1 MAYLFTS
8 ESVSEGHP
16 DKIADQIS
24 DALIDNF
31 LAFDPSSKVAC
42 ETLVTTGQVILA
54 GEVKSNTYLDVQSIA
69 RDVIRKIGYTKSEY
83 MFEANSC
90 GVLSA
95 IHDQSDDINRG
106 VDRAAATDFE
116 SKANAQGA
124 GDQGIM
130 FGYATNETEDLMPLA
145 LDLAHK
151 LLQELAELRR
161 ENSAITYLRPDAK
174 SQVTLEYNDDN
185 VPVRIDSIVVSTQHD
200 DFDEETSM
208 LAKIK
213 KDIIDIL
220 IPRILAK
227 YPQYAHLFNDKIEY
241 HINPT
246 GKFVIGGP
254 HGDTGLTGRKI
265 IVDTYGGKGA
275 HGGGAFSG
283 KDPSKVDR
291 SAAYA
296 ARHIAKNLVA
306 AGVASEV
313 LVQVSY
319 AIGVAKPCNIYVN
332 TYGTAKNGLLDS
344 QISDKVAQLFDLRPY
359 AIEQNLKLRTP
370 IYSETAAYGH
380 MGRKN
385 EVVTKT
391 FKSPDGVVKTVEVEL
406 FTWEKLDRVADIKT
420 AFGI

>member
-31 LAFDPSSKVAC
+31 LAFDPESKVAC

-54 GEVKSNTYLDVQSIA
+54 GEVKSKTYLDVQQIA
-69 RDVIRKIGYTKSEY
+69 RDVIKKIGYTKSEY

-90 GVLSA
+90 GILSA
-95 IHDQSDDINRG
+95 IHEQSADINQG
-106 VDRAAATDFE
+106 VDRANPED
-116 SKANAQGA
+116 QGA
-124 GDQGIM
+124 GDQGMM
-130 FGYATNETEDLMPLA
+130 FGYATNETDDFMPLA
-145 LDLAHK
+145 LNLSHK
-151 LLQELAELRR
+151 LLQELAVLRR
-161 ENSAITYLRPDAK
+161 ENNEIKYLRPDAK
-174 SQVTLEYNDDN
+174 SQVTLEYDDN
-185 VPVRIDSIVVSTQHD
+185 NKPVRIDAIVISTQHD
-200 DFDEETSM
+200 DFDEETKM

-213 KDIIDIL
+213 SDLVGIL
-220 IPRILAK
+220 IPRIIK
-227 YPQYAHLFNDKIEY
+227 SNPQYAHLFNDKIQY

-296 ARHIAKNLVA
+296 TRHIAKNLVA
-306 AGVASEV
+306 AGVADEI

-319 AIGVAKPCNIYVN
+319 AIGVAKPMGIFVE
-332 TYGTAKNGLLDS
+332 TYGTAKVNLTNGE
-344 QISDKVAQLFDLRPY
+344 IAKKVESIFDMRPY
-359 AIEQNLKLRTP
+359 FIEQRLKLRNP

-385 EVVTKT
+385 ETVTKT
-391 FKSPDGVVKTVEVEL
+391 FTAPGGNEKTVTVEL
-406 FTWEKLDRVADIKT
+406 FTWEKLDFVDKVKN
-420 AFGI
+420 AFGL

>member
-31 LAFDPSSKVAC
+31 LAFDPESKVAC

-54 GEVKSNTYLDVQSIA
+54 GEVKSNTYLDVQHIA
-69 RDVIRKIGYTKSEY
+69 REVIRKIGYTKSEY

-90 GVLSA
+90 GILSA
-95 IHDQSDDINRG
+95 IHEQSADINQG
-106 VDRAAATDFE
+106 VD
-116 SKANAQGA
+116 KANKEEQGA
-124 GDQGIM
+124 GDQGMM
-130 FGYATNETEDLMPLA
+130 FGYATNETENFMPLA
-145 LDLAHK
+145 LDLSHK
-151 LLQELAELRR
+151 LLQELALLRR
-161 ENSAITYLRPDAK
+161 ENKEIVYLRPDAK
-174 SQVTLEYNDDN
+174 SQVTLEYDDN
-185 VPVRIDSIVVSTQHD
+185 NKPTRIDAIVISTQHD
-200 DFDEETSM
+200 DFDEEATM

-213 KDIIDIL
+213 KDIVTIL
-220 IPRILAK
+220 VARIMSK
-227 YPQYAHLFNDKIEY
+227 YPQYAHLFNDKIQY

-254 HGDTGLTGRKI
+254 HGDAGLTGRKI

-296 ARHIAKNLVA
+296 TRHIAKNLVA
-306 AGVASEV
+306 AGVADEI

-319 AIGVAKPCNIYVN
+319 AIGVAKPMGIFIE
-332 TYGTAKNGLLDS
+332 TYGTSKVKMTNGEIAK
-344 QISDKVAQLFDLRPY
+344 KVEAIFDMRPY
-359 AIEQNLKLRTP
+359 FIEQRLKLRNP

-380 MGRKN
+380 MGRKP
-385 EVVTKT
+385 ETVTKT
-391 FKSPDGVVKTVEVEL
+391 FKSPNGTEKKVTVDL
-406 FTWEKLDRVADIKT
+406 FTWEKLDYVDQVKK
-420 AFGI
+420 AFGL